1 MITHQVLLRGA
12 AQCYLLQTAMRL
24 VDVVSVPV
32 GTASQVTEVAWCAG
46 FVSSCG
52 GVRLCWAV
60 AGRLRLRVVSFCE
73 ARAESAPRTSLA
85 LRL

>member
-32 GTASQVTEVAWCAG
+32 QMPVCKSFSGYLCTQVWPVVVLSKRPADGLAR
-46 FVSSCG
+46 
-52 GVRLCWAV
+52 GVLM
-60 AGRLRLRVVSFCE
+60 GPGLGDD
-73 ARAESAPRTSLA
+73 
-85 LRL
+85 